1 MYPRESG
8 EVSLHFSSSNPVD
21 VVAWLSP
28 RNPLLRR
35 RCLVPADAFHE
46 WQRTGKSKEPYCF
59 EMIGREP
66 FAFAGLWD
74 RWRAPDGA
82 TLYSCTIL
90 TTKPNRLLA
99 DVHNR
104 MPVILPPESLIDFV
118 DRTRRVIHKNCV
130 GARLAGNF
138 FQRVE
143 VIGRESRP
151 GCARKP

>member
-1 MYPRESG
+1 MVPNSG
-8 EVSLHFSSSNPVD
+8 TKHLRGGANGNVGSL
-21 VVAWLSP
+21 LG
-28 RNPLLRR
+28 
-35 RCLVPADAFHE
+35 
-46 WQRTGKSKEPYCF
+46 QRTGKSKQPYCF

-74 RWRAPDGA
+74 RWRAQDGA